1 MAIPVS
7 KSIKT
12 FLEELKNR
20 IELLSGSKVTE
31 NIDNC
36 KINEINSILSH
47 YDISDE
53 REMNSHDLMMLPK
66 NEIKK
71 LLTYVGQT
79 PDSIDYMMN
88 RLDEYYESIAN
99 IINKYITDFISIGT
113 SQAQMFN
120 EKINL
125 YQKYINLFEQQ
136 IFKEPFNEINELSR
150 VMAEVGLPDE
160 DKWKI
165 LAYIAEQNNATIG
178 DTDINLGSQIN
189 EEMDKIEYYLRDEEV
204 NKILKAR
211 LETEEV
217 DIDTIPTIASSLKE
231 ATGLPLEVLINII
244 SVLISSN
251 LFHQFEI
258 SGNKEDKQELKELI
272 NSVLSHLTEVKNPA
286 VYEAEKIKGEKFEF
300 YYNSINN
307 GIDETMIKEYMDKP
321 LSEIEGVD
329 ISREYAIDLK
339 ELSVL
344 KAIFETLET
353 ASSKKDDS
361 PEYQKIINVLKKLN
375 EQYRILEDKKESRE
389 KIIRSWIRMDEGK
402 KLLSLI
408 IEDKLAKLAKL
419 NEEDLYIDNTN
430 IKELLESITK
440 DINNFYIV
448 TDEIINKVIEI
459 FPIKNEDTFRLNVRS
474 ARDLL
479 IGKKEYNLNVKLTQ
493 EHLEAINLL
502 KKCLDNRIKSLNPEI
517 INKDENLKR
526 LTELKKQVVGNLLIN
541 DFVMVEEITR
551 DYDKANFD
559 KNMLIIMKY
568 INDLNINLMRSKKKN
583 APIFDIQMIRRP
595 KMDPIIKEILKK
607 LDIKTKEIPNFLLSE
622 LKKADAL
629 EIQNT
634 YKTIKKNKAEN
645 GGILHF
651 IEKDNIVGRIA
662 MLLYA
667 TSDSILEVINSL
679 KDENEV
685 VNIPAL
691 KLIVNKIPTVFMIK
705 NNTYYKPKYDDY
717 ISNYSLLK
725 SINVNYLALV
735 KRNPLF
741 MTIDKSVLDYTL
753 DYLSKV
759 GADKKDIV
767 NRCYKTLSLN
777 PSLLIDNVEIMVKM
791 GINLEDFFA
800 KSNTNYNLLKMSSL
814 EHKLKVIKTISNV
827 EIKDLELLN
836 KLIITKVYTESKN
849 GYINWG
855 DKKW

>member
-165 LAYIAEQNNATIG
+165 LAYIAEQNNATIE

-389 KIIRSWIRMDEGK
+389 KIIRS
-402 KLLSLI
+402 
-408 IEDKLAKLAKL
+408 
-419 NEEDLYIDNTN
+419 
-430 IKELLESITK
+430 
-440 DINNFYIV
+440 
-448 TDEIINKVIEI
+448 
-459 FPIKNEDTFRLNVRS
+459 
-474 ARDLL
+474 
-479 IGKKEYNLNVKLTQ
+479 
-493 EHLEAINLL
+493 
-502 KKCLDNRIKSLNPEI
+502 
-517 INKDENLKR
+517 
-526 LTELKKQVVGNLLIN
+526 
-541 DFVMVEEITR
+541 
-551 DYDKANFD
+551 
-559 KNMLIIMKY
+559 
-568 INDLNINLMRSKKKN
+568 
-583 APIFDIQMIRRP
+583 
-595 KMDPIIKEILKK
+595 
-607 LDIKTKEIPNFLLSE
+607 
-622 LKKADAL
+622 
-629 EIQNT
+629 
-634 YKTIKKNKAEN
+634 
-645 GGILHF
+645 
-651 IEKDNIVGRIA
+651 
-662 MLLYA
+662 
-667 TSDSILEVINSL
+667 
-679 KDENEV
+679 
-685 VNIPAL
+685 
-691 KLIVNKIPTVFMIK
+691 
-705 NNTYYKPKYDDY
+705 
-717 ISNYSLLK
+717 
-725 SINVNYLALV
+725 
-735 KRNPLF
+735 
-741 MTIDKSVLDYTL
+741 
-753 DYLSKV
+753 
-759 GADKKDIV
+759 
-767 NRCYKTLSLN
+767 
-777 PSLLIDNVEIMVKM
+777 
-791 GINLEDFFA
+791 
-800 KSNTNYNLLKMSSL
+800 
-814 EHKLKVIKTISNV
+814 
-827 EIKDLELLN
+827 
-836 KLIITKVYTESKN
+836 
-849 GYINWG
+849 
-855 DKKW
+855 

>member
-165 LAYIAEQNNATIG
+165 LAYIAEQNNATIE

-361 PEYQKIINVLKKLN
+361 PE
-375 EQYRILEDKKESRE
+375 
-389 KIIRSWIRMDEGK
+389 
-402 KLLSLI
+402 
-408 IEDKLAKLAKL
+408 
-419 NEEDLYIDNTN
+419 
-430 IKELLESITK
+430 
-440 DINNFYIV
+440 
-448 TDEIINKVIEI
+448 
-459 FPIKNEDTFRLNVRS
+459 
-474 ARDLL
+474 
-479 IGKKEYNLNVKLTQ
+479 
-493 EHLEAINLL
+493 
-502 KKCLDNRIKSLNPEI
+502 
-517 INKDENLKR
+517 
-526 LTELKKQVVGNLLIN
+526 
-541 DFVMVEEITR
+541 
-551 DYDKANFD
+551 
-559 KNMLIIMKY
+559 
-568 INDLNINLMRSKKKN
+568 
-583 APIFDIQMIRRP
+583 
-595 KMDPIIKEILKK
+595 
-607 LDIKTKEIPNFLLSE
+607 
-622 LKKADAL
+622 
-629 EIQNT
+629 
-634 YKTIKKNKAEN
+634 
-645 GGILHF
+645 
-651 IEKDNIVGRIA
+651 
-662 MLLYA
+662 
-667 TSDSILEVINSL
+667 
-679 KDENEV
+679 
-685 VNIPAL
+685 
-691 KLIVNKIPTVFMIK
+691 
-705 NNTYYKPKYDDY
+705 
-717 ISNYSLLK
+717 
-725 SINVNYLALV
+725 
-735 KRNPLF
+735 
-741 MTIDKSVLDYTL
+741 
-753 DYLSKV
+753 
-759 GADKKDIV
+759 
-767 NRCYKTLSLN
+767 
-777 PSLLIDNVEIMVKM
+777 
-791 GINLEDFFA
+791 
-800 KSNTNYNLLKMSSL
+800 
-814 EHKLKVIKTISNV
+814 
-827 EIKDLELLN
+827 
-836 KLIITKVYTESKN
+836 
-849 GYINWG
+849 
-855 DKKW
+855 